1 MLYLN
6 KIIMSNKSKPKK
18 RIGFSLDFQDNV
30 SSEIFNE
37 IKAKKSESLFE
48 SNFKNQSILYYPGLN
63 YVHSFTKMNHDN
75 RYLNKLRKLRL
86 KPDAFISRSL
96 ENVYPKRVRNKKHF
110 TYSEYPFHTINASDK
125 RSNYD
130 IKQFNKI
137 KSVQEENRK
146 VRTQLKFFPQTKF
159 SNYIS
164 SEFKINPSILK
175 RNRTKYQGVIAYLN
189 LMDLF

>member
-37 IKAKKSESLFE
+37 IKAKKSESLYE

-96 ENVYPKRVRNKKHF
+96 ENVYPKRVRNTKHF

-189 LMDLF
+189 FCKI